1 MLDHMM
7 AVKKLAGVTNI
18 IFLVDKVF
26 RQWYKYISTE
36 NFLVKEVNMSE
47 SYSIQ
52 MLKCSAFEH
61 ELRNVLDIMPLD
73 QQDEEVVAVKNY
85 LTKRMLEL
93 KN

>member
-1 MLDHMM
+1 
-7 AVKKLAGVTNI
+7 
-18 IFLVDKVF
+18 
-26 RQWYKYISTE
+26 
-36 NFLVKEVNMSE
+36 MSE

>member
-1 MLDHMM
+1 
-7 AVKKLAGVTNI
+7 
-18 IFLVDKVF
+18 
-26 RQWYKYISTE
+26 
-36 NFLVKEVNMSE
+36 
-47 SYSIQ
+47 

-61 ELRNVLDIMPLD
+61 ELRNVLEIMPLD